1 MISSLDRP
9 TTKLE
14 NSASSVVGM
23 VHYLRQIV
31 LSDAFG
37 AERFHA
43 IFLDARRNY
52 LADVSLGL
60 GNSATLTLRMR
71 ELFARALA
79 VGAEGL
85 VVAHNHP
92 SGDCRP
98 SANDISATLRLKEI
112 AGALDIELIDHL
124 ILTER
129 SVYSMRAGGDL

>member
-1 MISSLDRP
+1 MPVLERPNGISAQPQEAHTHAL
-9 TTKLE
+9 L
-14 NSASSVVGM
+14 A
-23 VHYLRQIV
+23 YLRQILFAV
-31 LSDAFG
+31 HSPR
-37 AERFHA
+37 ERFHA

-98 SANDISATLRLKEI
+98 SANDISATLRLREI